1 MGGGMNASL
10 PVEQGYELYQLGLI
24 TFPQY
29 ISEYRDPDDKRRAE
43 MRRVLALR
51 SAR

>member
-1 MGGGMNASL
+1 MGGGMSASL
-10 PVEQGYELYQLGLI
+10 PVEQGYELMIAKVI
-24 TFPQY
+24 TFEEY
-29 ISEYRDPDDKRRAE
+29 VRDYRDPDDKRRAE